1 MQKHK
6 LRTSV
11 LRAAAVGAAAISATL
26 IVGAGVA
33 SAAPRRPTG
42 RRDAGG
48 TALLQRERGG
58 DPGHRFRH
66 HVLHDAEDR

>member
-11 LRAAAVGAAAISATL
+11 VRAAAVGAAALSAAL

-33 SAAPRRPTG
+33 SAASGRPPG
-42 RRDAGG
+42 RGHAGR

-58 DPGHRFRH
+58 DPGQPVPTPRSS
-66 HVLHDAEDR
+66 